1 MRMARCPRCSLSLI
15 VLEGVRYCPNCGI
28 RLAVQRRKGIPPE
41 AVALAIVLIVSAGIV
56 VVALLYPGLLGS
68 TLHPSQRY
76 HVVYRVTGRTASA
89 DLTYLNAANIFMQV
103 EANRAEAHTF
113 DSHPWEYVH
122 YADYGDYMYISARN
136 EEDHGTI
143 TCEIL
148 VDDEVVEKAT
158 TRGAYGVAT
167 CGGSAG
173 K

>member
-1 MRMARCPRCSLSLI
+1 MAQCPRCSLYLI
-15 VLEGVRYCPNCGI
+15 VWEGVRCCLNCGTC
-28 RLAVQRRKGIPPE
+28 LAVQRRKGLPPE

-56 VVALLYPGLLGS
+56 AIAFLFPSLLGS
-68 TLHPSQRY
+68 TLRPSQRY
-76 HVVYRVTGRTASA
+76 HVVYRVTGRTTSA
-89 DLTYLNAANIFMQV
+89 DLTYLNAANIFAQV
-103 EANRAEAHTF
+103 EANRAEARTF

-122 YADYGDYMYISARN
+122 YADYGDYMCISARN

-148 VDDEVVEKAT
+148 VDDEVVEKAMA
-158 TRGAYGVAT
+158 RGAYGVAT

>member
-15 VLEGVRYCPNCGI
+15 VFEGVRCCPNCGT
-28 RLAVQRRKGIPPE
+28 RLAVKRRKGLSPE
-41 AVALAIVLIVSAGIV
+41 AIALAIFLIMSAGF
-56 VVALLYPGLLGS
+56 VAAAFLFPSLLGS
-68 TLHPSQRY
+68 TSRPSHRY
-76 HVVYRVTGRTASA
+76 RVVYRITGSTTAA
-89 DLTYLNAANIFMQV
+89 DLAYLNAADIFAQV
-103 EANRAEAHTF
+103 EVNRTETHTF
-113 DSHPWEYVH
+113 DSPPWEYVH

-158 TRGAYGVAT
+158 ARGAYGVAA